1 MKFKL
6 QLSIVFNHRYTVSIQ
21 YVIHNIQNTDTIG
34 HYIKKY
40 KTKLKQSI
48 FVSQF

>member
-6 QLSIVFNHRYTVSIQ
+6 QLNIIFNHKYTVSIQ
-21 YVIHNIQNTDTIG
+21 YVNKKNTDTIG

-48 FVSQF
+48 FVSRF